1 MTRSSRSGSIRTSL
15 PDVPA
20 YIVVQ
25 IDVKDPET
33 YDEYKV
39 LAPPSISAYG
49 GKYIVRGGEVET
61 LEGGWMP
68 RRFVVLEFLDA
79 AKARAWWASAEYA
92 QAKALRQR
100 AAVCEMILVAGLPE
114 GVRA

>member
-1 MTRSSRSGSIRTSL
+1 M
-15 PDVPA
+15 PA

-25 IDVKDPET
+25 IEVKDPVA
-33 YDEYKV
+33 YDEYKG
-39 LAPPSISAYG
+39 LAPPSIEAYG

-61 LEGGWMP
+61 LEGSWMP
-68 RRFVVLEFLDA
+68 RRFVVLEFPDTS
-79 AKARAWWASAEYA
+79 KARAWWASTEYA
-92 QAKALRQR
+92 EAKALRQR